1 MINKRPSEKDFNDF
15 ALQVSRLETME
26 FLGLVKIMNIEIF
39 SDDEKKT
46 PRKFETIFSE
56 VLDKYISL
64 PRKKR
69 REIMKILKAANNKKE
84 GLNDKD

>member
-1 MINKRPSEKDFNDF
+1 
-15 ALQVSRLETME
+15 
-26 FLGLVKIMNIEIF
+26 MNIEIF

-46 PRKFETIFSE
+46 PRKFEIIFSE
-56 VLDKYISL
+56 ILDKYISL

-84 GLNDKD
+84 ELNDKD